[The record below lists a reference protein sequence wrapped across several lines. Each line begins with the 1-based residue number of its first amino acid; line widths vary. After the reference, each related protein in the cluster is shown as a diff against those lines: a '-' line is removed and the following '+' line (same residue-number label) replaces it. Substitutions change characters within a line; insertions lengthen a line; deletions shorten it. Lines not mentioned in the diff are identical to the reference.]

1 MHTSGVTSENPL
13 NLIRRCMVHRQDKV
27 VDTMLQKKRVNE
39 KKKEGRWL
47 EGASA
52 KCERNAISQPLGI
65 INRNGYVREERR
77 G

>member
-1 MHTSGVTSENPL
+1 
-13 NLIRRCMVHRQDKV
+13 MVHRQDNV
-27 VDTMLQKKRVNE
+27 IDTMLQKRVNE
-39 KKKEGRWL
+39 KKKEGGWF